1 MSKYKSPIGGS
12 GKRTTNLFYRSG
24 IGSLLSRIEKLEYSV
39 NCCGPM
45 SGKGPDPRSGS
56 ETLSRSA
63 YNHETVLWD
72 CGTDDDT
79 LTTWYPQKGDSLTII
94 LNTDGHASGGAI
106 TVAGGGQFWGIYSVA
121 FEGDAADEV
130 GYISIPSDATA
141 ANFDHI
147 LLDAN
152 GTVTGG
158 QDGNRIHLY
167 ATADGKWHSET
178 TLTTTGTPASIAPV
192 AAARA

>member
-24 IGSLLSRIEKLEYSV
+24 INSLLSRIEKLEHQV
-39 NCCGPM
+39 NCCG
-45 SGKGPDPRSGS
+45 SEGPRSLNTSSGS
-56 ETLSRSA
+56 ETLNRSS

-106 TVAGGGQFWGIYSVA
+106 KVSGGGQFWGTYSVA

-158 QDGNRIHLY
+158 QDGNRIHLVC
-167 ATADGKWHSET
+167 TSNGKWHTET
-178 TLTTTGTPASIAPV
+178 TLTTTGTPGSVAPV
-192 AAARA
+192 AGAVG